1 MRKVFHLKSILLK
14 KKLCGFLFTALLTM
28 AVLGGCAD
36 GTGESS
42 GDNSSVESGAGS
54 QDSGSA
60 QESTDAAQDGDTSAE
75 ESTSEESAA
84 EADQAG
90 QGMSDVTYGGSIVVG
105 IQQDIDSLDPH
116 KATAAGTKE
125 ILFNIFEGLVKPDE
139 NGNLINAVASDYT
152 VSEDGLVYTFTLR
165 EGVKFHNGNAVTAE
179 DVKYSLERVSGLLD
193 GTPLSST
200 LNAIESVD
208 IIDEKTVQVTVG
220 SANTELI
227 YSFVAAI
234 IPAGS
239 GEGEAVD
246 PIGTGPFSFV
256 SYKPQE
262 GIVLAKNPDYWQEGL
277 PYLDQVE
284 FKISG
289 SADTALLELQGG
301 TIDFYAYLTDSQAQA
316 LQGSHQ
322 VVSSPSNA
330 VQALYLNNAV
340 EPLNDVRVRQAI
352 SYAIDKEE
360 INNFVGGGKG
370 TLISSAMLPTLKE
383 NYVDLNDTYGT
394 TANVEKAKE
403 LLADAGYPDGFDLEI
418 TVPSNYEIHMQTGE
432 VVVEQLKAAGI
443 RATIKAVEWST
454 WLDETYKGRQYEA
467 TIVSLTCDMTP
478 GYLMNRFQTDSKKN
492 FINFSSAE
500 YDEVYTRTQA
510 TLDPAEKAEC
520 YKELQKILCD
530 EAGSVFIQVASN
542 QTAISKKLAGYKFY
556 PVYVQ
561 DMSTVYFT
569 E

>member
-1 MRKVFHLKSILLK
+1 MKRSFHGKKSLCVLLV
-14 KKLCGFLFTALLTM
+14 TALLGM

-42 GDNSSVESGAGS
+42 EDNSSKESTAESTQPDSTESDGSEEADASGDSKETEGSTEAGS
-54 QDSGSA
+54 
-60 QESTDAAQDGDTSAE
+60 ES
-75 ESTSEESAA
+75 ESASG
-84 EADQAG
+84 QAG
-90 QGMSDVTYGGSIVVG
+90 DMYGGSIVVG
-105 IQQDIDSLDPH
+105 VQQDIDSLDPH

-125 ILFNIFEGLVKPDE
+125 IIFNIFEGLVKPDE

-152 VSEDGLVYTFTLR
+152 ISEDGLTYTFTLR
-165 EGVKFHNGNAVTAE
+165 ENVKFHNGNVVTAE

-193 GTPLSST
+193 GTPLIST
-200 LNAIESVD
+200 LKTIKSVD
-208 IIDEKTVQVTVG
+208 ILDEKTVQVKVE

-239 GEGEAVD
+239 GEDESAD

-262 GIVLAKNPDYWQEGL
+262 GIVLAKNPEYWQEGL

-284 FKISG
+284 FKIIN

-301 TIDFYAYLTDSQAQA
+301 TINLYAYLTDSQVQA

-322 VVSSPSNA
+322 VISSASNV
-330 VQALYLNNAV
+330 VQALFLNNAV

-352 SYAIDKEE
+352 SYAVDKDA
-360 INNFVGGGKG
+360 INDFVGGGNG

-383 NYVDLNDTYGT
+383 NYVDLNDTYGNA
-394 TANVEKAKE
+394 ANVEKAKE
-403 LLADAGYPDGFDLEI
+403 LLADAGFPDGFDLEI
-418 TVPSNYEIHMQTGE
+418 TIPSNYEFHMQTGE
-432 VVVEQLKAAGI
+432 VIVEQLKAVGI
-443 RATIKAVEWST
+443 NATIKAVEWAT
-454 WLDETYKGRQYEA
+454 WLDEVYNDRQYAA
-467 TIVSLTCDMTP
+467 TISGITCDSTP
-478 GYLMNRFQTDSKKN
+478 GYLLNRFQTDSKKN
-492 FINFSSAE
+492 FINFQNTE
-500 YDEVYTRTQA
+500 YDEIYAKAQA
-510 TLDPAEKAEC
+510 ELDPAKKAEY

-530 EAGSVFIQVASN
+530 EAGSVFLQVPAS
-542 QTAISKKLAGYKFY
+542 QTAISKNLAGYKFY
-556 PVYVQ
+556 LVYVQ
-561 DMSTVYFT
+561 DMSTVYIT